1 MRLFSMSVQERDYLQ
16 DRPLHDV
23 PAIQLDHADIAAK
36 SVADEK
42 RSIEMDAAKK
52 QLAAE
57 KKRVKQLLAKI
68 EDMHTAAM
76 TRPEV
81 IGMVMAIER
90 SLVALCEVRTND
102 ERSRQIMCGVHR
114 LLQAARVEQGAAGE
128 LPAARIGWEAALAA
142 YYADCSPRELEVVE
156 RFDSEA

>member
-68 EDMHTAAM
+68 EDMHTATA
-76 TRPEV
+76 T
-81 IGMVMAIER
+81 
-90 SLVALCEVRTND
+90 
-102 ERSRQIMCGVHR
+102 
-114 LLQAARVEQGAAGE
+114 
-128 LPAARIGWEAALAA
+128 ALATNWVIPWLLFSFQIGGWK
-142 YYADCSPRELEVVE
+142 CPNCGRGV
-156 RFDSEA
+156 